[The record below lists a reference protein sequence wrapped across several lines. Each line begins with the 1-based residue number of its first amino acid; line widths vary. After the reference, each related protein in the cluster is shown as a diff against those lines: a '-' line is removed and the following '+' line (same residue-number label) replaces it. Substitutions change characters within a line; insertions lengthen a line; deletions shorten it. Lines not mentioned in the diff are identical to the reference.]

1 MPLLELRNLAV
12 YFKAEKQEFAAV
24 QGLNFSLN
32 AGESLAI
39 VGESGSGKS
48 VSLKAMMGLL
58 PQRAIARIEGEALF
72 TRDNKT
78 VDLLKLSQ
86 KELRP
91 YRGKGLAMIFQEPMT
106 ALNPVM
112 RCGEQILEAVL
123 LHTKLKGKEA
133 KNRVLAL
140 LEEVRVS
147 ETERIYKSYPHEV
160 SGGQRQRV
168 MIAMALA
175 GDPQVLIADEPTT
188 ALDVSVQASILEL
201 LKRLKEERGMA
212 LIFISH
218 DLGVVKQI
226 ADRCLVMFRGV
237 KLEEQNADDLFRSP
251 QHVYTKALLACR
263 PGARTPGTRLPV
275 MRDFFDLTEEGEF
288 IPKTLAPGYEALHT
302 RPEQNPYLKI
312 EDLKVSYLESGAWA
326 SKQKKEVI
334 HGLDFEIFKGETLGL
349 LGESGSGKSTLGR
362 AIMQLIRYSGKV
374 WLEGKNLN
382 GKDSLSRR
390 KLSAK
395 IQLIYQDP
403 YASLNPVL
411 RVGDALDE
419 VMLVHGE
426 GDSKKRKAACIA
438 MLERVGLSESDLAK
452 YPHEFSGGQRQ
463 RISIARA
470 LLCKPEFIVC
480 DESVA
485 ALDVSVQAQVLNL
498 LMELKAEF
506 GLTYLFITHDLQVVK
521 HIADRVLVLNKGGIA
536 DLQATADLFRNPQDE
551 YTKNL
556 LEAYPVA

>member
-1 MPLLELRNLAV
+1 MALLELRNLSV
-12 YFKAEKQEFAAV
+12 YFKAEKDEFPAV
-24 QGLNFSLN
+24 QDLSFSLS

-48 VSLKAMMGLL
+48 VSLKAIMGLL
-58 PQRAIARIEGEALF
+58 PKRAVARIEGEALF
-72 TRDNKT
+72 TTQDKT
-78 VDLLKLSQ
+78 VNLLALSQ
-86 KELRP
+86 QELRP

-112 RCGEQILEAVL
+112 RCGEQILEAVK
-123 LHTKLKGKEA
+123 LHTSLKGKEA
-133 KNRVLAL
+133 KARVIDL
-140 LEEVRVS
+140 LEEVRVN
-147 ETERIYKSYPHEV
+147 EAERIYASYPHEV

-175 GDPQVLIADEPTT
+175 GDPQILIADEPTT
-188 ALDVSVQASILEL
+188 ALDVSVQASILDL

-218 DLGVVKQI
+218 DLGVVKQV

-237 KLEEQNADDLFRSP
+237 PLEEQPTADLFRSP
-251 QHVYTKALLACR
+251 QHVYTKALLSCR
-263 PGARTPGTRLPV
+263 PGARVPGTRLPV
-275 MRDFFDLTEEGEF
+275 MRDFFDLTPEGEF
-288 IPKTLAPGYEALHT
+288 IPKEQEIPNEPLHVK
-302 RPEQNPYLKI
+302 PQQEPYLRI
-312 EDLKVSYLESGAWA
+312 EGLKVSYLESGAWA
-326 SKQKKEVI
+326 SKRRKEVI
-334 HGLDFEIFKGETLGL
+334 HGLDFEIYKGETLGL

-362 AIMQLIRYSGKV
+362 AIMQLLQYTGKV
-374 WLEGKNLN
+374 FLDGKDLN
-382 GKDSLSRR
+382 GKDGLSRK
-390 KLSAK
+390 KLASR

-411 RVGDALDE
+411 KIGAALDE
-419 VMLVHGE
+419 VLAVHGE
-426 GDSKKRKAACIA
+426 SSSSKRKAVSIA
-438 MLERVGLSESDLAK
+438 MLERVGLSESDLGK

-480 DESVA
+480 DESVS

-498 LMELKAEF
+498 LMDLKAEF
-506 GLTYLFITHDLQVVK
+506 GLTYLFITHDLHVVR
-521 HIADRVLVLNKGGIA
+521 HIADRVMVLNKGGIA
-536 DLQATADLFRNPQDE
+536 DLQATADLFRHPQDA

-556 LEAYPVA
+556 LEAYPLD